1 MKTTGY
7 FGQTD
12 EKAESLG
19 TNVEEERHVTDNNQP
34 SILGR
39 GYAKHSTQA

>member
-1 MKTTGY
+1 MKTTEY

-19 TNVEEERHVTDNNQP
+19 TNVEEERHVIDNNQP
-34 SILGR
+34 SIYTWPWI
-39 GYAKHSTQA
+39 YAKHST